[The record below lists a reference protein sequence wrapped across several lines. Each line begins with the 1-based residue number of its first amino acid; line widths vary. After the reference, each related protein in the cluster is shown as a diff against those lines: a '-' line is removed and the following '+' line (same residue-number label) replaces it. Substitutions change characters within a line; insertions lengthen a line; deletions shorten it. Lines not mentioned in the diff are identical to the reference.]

1 MNQPQFLVRIGALFA
16 AFVMTAALFGSQLGL
31 AEFYVAQAD
40 AVQMAQQAAQA
51 ARVAQGTACPIER
64 DPRS

>member
-1 MNQPQFLVRIGALFA
+1 MNQPQILVRIGALFA
-16 AFVMTAALFGSQLGL
+16 AFMMTAALFGSQLGL

-40 AVQMAQQAAQA
+40 AVQMAKQAAQA
-51 ARVAQGTACPIER
+51 ARVAQGTTCPVAA